1 MGAKVTHVRLTAGER
16 TEVFEIEHAERILS
30 LPNSRWSVAKGE
42 KVEWKDNGFRPS
54 KNREGDSSSEQ
65 A

>member
-30 LPNSRWSVAKGE
+30 LPNTKWSVAKGE